1 MKDKDSETAVPE
13 SGSSVAGDP
22 ESKRHKFRGIGF
34 PQWLTF
40 SLLTVL
46 FYGMWGTLSKVVS
59 NDMSPGMY
67 QVAFSLGLVPV
78 VAVLLRSRRL
88 SAGTTGSNRK
98 RGMFFA
104 FSTGILGGAGN
115 IALYKSLSAGGE
127 ASIAVPV
134 SSLYSVI
141 TVILAFLFLKERVS
155 GSQKLGL
162 LVAFVAIY
170 LLSM

>member
-1 MKDKDSETAVPE
+1 MKDNETVVPE
-13 SGSSVAGDP
+13 SRNSVPADP
-22 ESKRHKFRGIGF
+22 VSKERKHHSIGF

-46 FYGMWGTLSKVVS
+46 FYGLWGTLSKVVS
-59 NDMSPGMY
+59 NDMSPAMY
-67 QVAFSLGLVPV
+67 QVAYSVGLVPV

-88 SAGTTGSNRK
+88 SAGSTGSSRK
-98 RGMFFA
+98 RGIFYA

-115 IALYKSLSAGGE
+115 IALYKSLGMGGE

-134 SSLYSVI
+134 SSLYSVT

-162 LVAFVAIY
+162 LVGFASIY
-170 LLSM
+170 LLST